1 MKFIAVLLIVAMIVP
16 QVADLCS
23 PDAISKVVRGLEELS
38 QSYVNVTSAVRYADK
53 WLKACGEGNYTE
65 AVKAYTNVSEEVMRL
80 SVFRDSSRLGMLLYK
95 ALTTLVFVLIPIA
108 IYLLLPRVYLYLW
121 YSSKKRWF
129 VVKRK

>member
-1 MKFIAVLLIVAMIVP
+1 VKFIAVLLIVAMIVP
-16 QVADLCS
+16 QIADPCS

-65 AVKAYTNVSEEVMRL
+65 AVKVYSNVSEEVMRL

>member
-1 MKFIAVLLIVAMIVP
+1 VKFIAVLLIVAMIVP

-65 AVKAYTNVSEEVMRL
+65 AVKVYSNVSEEVMRL

>member
-16 QVADLCS
+16 QIADPCS

-38 QSYVNVTSAVRYADK
+38 QSYVNVTLAVRYADK

-65 AVKAYTNVSEEVMRL
+65 AVKVYSNVSEEVMRL

>member
-16 QVADLCS
+16 QVADPCS

-65 AVKAYTNVSEEVMRL
+65 AVKVYSNVSEEVMRL